1 MKKYKFCIILFIVLK
16 SSFAF
21 SQDYK
26 DYLSPYWDSYYDNHP
41 SGIEQNYQA
50 TDFIKIIDYVSFS
63 PKASYLEGN
72 VMLLKKGLL
81 KFEFAALRQMM
92 ITGDFYSRSKK
103 HDDYFQLYNLTY
115 KSISKEVWDA
125 YCPYLI
131 SLMEIDGTIKLH

>member
-1 MKKYKFCIILFIVLK
+1 MKKYKFCILLLIVLK

-26 DYLSPYWDSYYDNHP
+26 DYLSPYWDEYYNTHP
-41 SGIEQNYQA
+41 SPIEQNYQA

-63 PKASYLEGN
+63 PKASYLDGN

-131 SLMEIDGTIKLH
+131 PLMEVDGTIKLH